1 MKKLIVTLLIMFLS
15 CGAWSQIVSTA
26 EMREMYRNRDERRDI
41 QKPDVFLHGSYDKRG
56 HKMTYRIE
64 SRIAPTIRGIDL
76 AMGLRTKEYPDAT
89 HYWSVARVMTHTKRY
104 GVRGWHSFCEERYLL
119 LDSIGGVERN
129 RYCAINATK
138 KKIKKFGVISYAGN
152 MSANVFLL
160 GEAEYRWGCFLSPWA
175 YTVHISN
182 GIIENYKE
190 SRAQESDD
198 MGALWRYTIM
208 DGRWPDHINRA
219 LEKMAD
225 IVNKS
230 DVDYSSCP
238 QHGNHTIIL
247 TYDADTVSAAEMLD
261 GSQNNELLNRLN
273 KALQDVPR
281 KPFPYLYTL
290 DGRRLAGIIVEAV
303 FADSKWAFSLKE

>member
-26 EMREMYRNRDERRDI
+26 EMREMYRTPNEKEELGKADDYDNSSYLKENGKIKYRNARKTKYGIYRR
-41 QKPDVFLHGSYDKRG
+41 S
-56 HKMTYRIE
+56 
-64 SRIAPTIRGIDL
+64 L
-76 AMGLRTKEYPDAT
+76 AIGLRTKQYPDAV
-89 HYWSVARVMTHTKRY
+89 HYWSLAKIRRSESKVNTIVTETQ
-104 GVRGWHSFCEERYLL
+104 YLV
-119 LDSIGGVERN
+119 LDSIAGVQQVQD
-129 RYCAINATK
+129 INTTS
-138 KKIKKFGVISYAGN
+138 KKIKNYGKILYAGDIN
-152 MSANVFLL
+152 TELFLL
-160 GEAEYRWGCFLSPWA
+160 MEAEYRWGCFLSPGA
-175 YTVHISN
+175 ALVQINN
-182 GIIENYKE
+182 GIIENHKV
-190 SRAQESDD
+190 SLAQGFDD
-198 MGALWRYTIM
+198 MGELWMIYSVM
-208 DGRWPDHINRA
+208 DGRWPDHMNRA

-303 FADSKWAFSLKE
+303 FADGKWAFSLKE